1 MTSSGKFDIVYL
13 NSFEITSMSA
23 ITIRNLPEET
33 RRALKVQAARN
44 GRSTEAEIRL
54 ILQAAVK
61 PSVGLGS
68 ALQAIGRELGGVTL
82 DLTRDRNVPELA
94 QFE

>member
-1 MTSSGKFDIVYL
+1 
-13 NSFEITSMSA
+13 MSA

-33 RRALKVQAARN
+33 RRALKVQAAQN

-82 DLTRDRNVPELA
+82 DLIRNRKVPEPA

>member
-1 MTSSGKFDIVYL
+1 M
-13 NSFEITSMSA
+13 TSMSA
-23 ITIRNLPEET
+23 ITIRNLPDET
-33 RRALKVQAARN
+33 RRALKVQAAQN

-61 PSVGLGS
+61 PPVGLGS

-82 DLTRDRNVPELA
+82 DLTRDCNVPEPA

>member
-1 MTSSGKFDIVYL
+1 MT
-13 NSFEITSMSA
+13 A

-33 RRALKVQAARN
+33 RRALKVRAAQH

-54 ILQAAVK
+54 ILHAAVQ
-61 PSVGLGS
+61 PPRGLGS
-68 ALQAIGRELGGVTL
+68 ALREIGHDLGGVTL
-82 DLTRDRNVPELA
+82 NLSRDRTPPEPA